1 MSGITGVPDPVVVG
15 VGLIAVR
22 HGPISSWTGPMA
34 PTRSN
39 LTGHRDGLPPEAAAA
54 SAARLD
60 RQTRTPAQSG
70 ADVRARGTLTP
81 GPGSGQGLGL
91 AVDEIVH
98 HHDVA
103 GGSSWGAIPT
113 GDPHHVDTLAGIEPD
128 AKE

>member
-22 HGPISSWTGPMA
+22 HGPISSWTGPM
-34 PTRSN
+34 
-39 LTGHRDGLPPEAAAA
+39 AA